1 MQNAVFAT
9 ILYQMMTYLT
19 ALRNRHFTLSRYM
32 APMLATAHKIVASLA
47 LLAAALWL
55 PVSPAL
61 AETQRH
67 PTRIASALVP
77 ADAPAHPALWKVQ
90 KGATIIYLFGTVHA
104 LPADVQWLNGPLS
117 KAFDASDSLVTE
129 IIEKSP
135 EDMRGIV
142 FAKAM
147 LPQGQN
153 LRATLPA
160 ATRIAMEKALKSNAL
175 PPAALDLYRP
185 WYAAVAIST
194 LPLTRSGYDP
204 ANGVDT
210 RLSQLAQA
218 KGLAHEALETPEYQ
232 LGLFDS
238 LPIKLQQT
246 YLREVAIGAP
256 KIAGELTAM
265 IEAWKRGNALQ
276 LARLMNAGEN
286 DPRLENVLLIGRNR
300 HWAQWIKTRLN
311 KPGTVFMAV
320 GAGHLAGKGSV
331 QDQLKKLGITATR
344 VQ

>member
-1 MQNAVFAT
+1 MFAP
-9 ILYQMMTYLT
+9 I
-19 ALRNRHFTLSRYM
+19 
-32 APMLATAHKIVASLA
+32 HKILASLA
-47 LLAAALWL
+47 LLWL
-55 PVSPAL
+55 AVSPAV
-61 AETQRH
+61 AEPQRH
-67 PTRIASALVP
+67 PTPIAPTRLA
-77 ADAPAHPALWKVQ
+77 ADAPAHPALWKVR
-90 KGATIIYLFGTVHA
+90 KGATTIYLFGTVHA
-104 LPADVQWLNGPLS
+104 LPADVPWFDGPLA
-117 KAFDASDSLVTE
+117 KAFDSSDSLVTE

-135 EDMRGIV
+135 EEMRAII

-153 LRATLPA
+153 LRASLPR
-160 ATRIAMEKALKSNAL
+160 ATRIAMEKALKSNDL
-175 PPAALDLYRP
+175 PPDALDMYRP

-238 LPIKLQQT
+238 LPVRLQQA

-265 IEAWKRGNALQ
+265 IRAWKRGNALL
-276 LARLMNAGEN
+276 LAKLMNAGEN
-286 DPRLENVLLIGRNR
+286 DPKLEEALLIGRNR
-300 HWAQWIKTRLN
+300 HWAQWIKARLN

-320 GAGHLAGKGSV
+320 GAGHLAGRGSV